1 MISSFSELKNKALGD
16 LKGNW
21 TQPVLATLVYVLIAA
36 IFSDT
41 PYVKHTYTNGIQTTQ
56 TNFTVW
62 SGICLLVSL
71 FFILPMAY
79 SYMLIFLDFIRGEK
93 EKLVGKLFSFFKN
106 YGRAFGTSFM
116 VILYTILWSLLLVI
130 PGIIKA
136 LAYSMSYYISK
147 DHPEYSIDECIEAS
161 KRMMDGHKWE
171 LFVLYLSFIGWILLS
186 ILTLGIGF
194 LWLAP
199 YMDTT
204 IAHYYEELKAEQ
216 PAE

>member
-1 MISSFSELKNKALGD
+1 MISSFSELKDKALND

-21 TQPVLATLVYVLIAA
+21 KQPVLATLVYVLIAA

-93 EKLVGKLFSFFKN
+93 EKIVGKMFGFFKD
-106 YGRAFGTSFM
+106 YGRSFGIMFM
-116 VILYTILWSLLLVI
+116 VYLYIFLWCLLLII
-130 PGIIKA
+130 PGIIKS
-136 LAYSMSYYISK
+136 LAYSMTYYISK

-161 KRMMDGHKWE
+161 KQMMDGHKGE

-186 ILTLGIGF
+186 ILTLGIGL
-194 LWLAP
+194 LWVTP
-199 YMDTT
+199 YMETT